1 MSTPVSARRIS
12 EDRAFWCTPAAALLT
27 ALDTSRTGLTQ
38 REAEARMGRF
48 GPNRFDAAHG
58 RPLLTKLTTRLLNP
72 LIAILIVAAAV
83 SGISGDLGSFLIII
97 AVISFSLMLDVV
109 QEHRAEQAA
118 DALRRSVAVR
128 ADVLRDGTSA
138 AVPVSTLVPGDIVM
152 LRMGDLV
159 PADGIL
165 LEGQALQVN
174 ESLMTGEPFPASKS
188 EEPCT
193 AVLPAEARNALF
205 AGTSV
210 IAGRGT
216 MLVVETGS
224 RTRFGAIATAL
235 AAGVPPTALESG
247 VRRLGYL
254 IVRLTLFLTLFVL
267 LAHLAAGRPPLQSFL
282 FAVALAV
289 GLTPEL
295 LPMVMTVTLARG
307 AQRMAARQ
315 VIVRRLSAIHDF
327 GAMDVLCVD
336 KTGTLTEAKI
346 TLAMHIDSEGRPH
359 EPLLEYAYINARF
372 QSGVRSPL
380 DEAILQAGQGVD
392 ASSWTRK
399 DELAFD
405 FSRRCLSV
413 SATRDHETR
422 LITKGAPEA
431 ILARAVAVE
440 VDGLAR
446 PLDESRRRRI
456 EALQEHY
463 NREGYR
469 LLAVAVKILPVG
481 QGSLTREDESDLTL
495 IGFCVFTDPVKTDAA
510 AAVAD
515 LTALGVN
522 LKIISGDQPGV
533 VQHVAAAV
541 GLPSDRVLTGADIAG
556 LTDSGLS
563 AQIEGISLFARV
575 DPEQKKR
582 VIEALRLHG
591 HVVGFLGDGVND
603 APAIRAAHVGLS
615 VDGATEV
622 ARAAADMILLAADLA
637 VLAAGVREGRRTLA
651 NILKYVRM
659 GTSSNFGNMLSM
671 ALASVVLPFLP
682 LLPFQILLN
691 NLLYDLSEIG
701 IPFDDVD
708 NEDVTSPHTWN
719 MSDILQFTLIMG
731 AISSLFDAATFL
743 VLVKGFQADETLF
756 QTGWFL
762 ESITTQILVIFLIR
776 SSRLPWRTS
785 RPNAVLA
792 ATSLGALAAAIF
804 VVVGPYRAWFGFT
817 DLTWPVAAMI
827 AGVTIAYLMVAE
839 AGKHVALAASRHAA
853 TTQQQ
858 SLGTRGRGL
867 LRKIMALGRTSV
879 P

>member
-1 MSTPVSARRIS
+1 MVTAPVSAGRSS
-12 EDRAFWCTPAAALLT
+12 EDRAFWCTPTAALLT
-27 ALDTSRTGLTQ
+27 ALETSRTGLTQ
-38 REAEARMGRF
+38 RDAEARIVRF
-48 GPNRFDAAHG
+48 GPNRFDAAHT

-83 SGISGDLGSFLIII
+83 SGISGDFGSFLIIV
-97 AVISFSLMLDVV
+97 AVISFSLMLDIV

-118 DALRRSVAVR
+118 DALRRSVAVH
-128 ADVLRDGTSA
+128 ADALRDGTSVA
-138 AVPVSTLVPGDIVM
+138 IPVSTLVPGDIVL

-174 ESLMTGEPFPASKS
+174 ESVMTGEPFPASKNTD
-188 EEPCT
+188 PCT

-210 IAGRGT
+210 IAGHGT
-216 MLVVETGS
+216 MLVVETGT
-224 RTRFGAIATAL
+224 RTRFGAIAAAL
-235 AAGVPPTALESG
+235 AANAPPTSLETG
-247 VRRLGYL
+247 VRQLGYL

-359 EPLLEYAYINARF
+359 EPLLEYAYINAHY

-380 DEAILQAGQGVD
+380 DEAILQAGQGLD
-392 ASSWTRK
+392 ISSWTRK
-399 DELAFD
+399 GELAFD

-413 SATRDHETR
+413 SASRGDDIH

-440 VDGLAR
+440 IDGLAR
-446 PLDESRRRRI
+446 PLDERQRQRI
-456 EALQEHY
+456 ETLQEHY
-463 NREGYR
+463 NSQGYR
-469 LLAVAVKILPVG
+469 LLAVAVRILPTG
-481 QGSLTREDESDLTL
+481 QDSLTLADESDLTL
-495 IGFCVFTDPVKTDAA
+495 IGFCVFTDPVKAGAA
-510 AAVAD
+510 AAVAE
-515 LTALGVN
+515 LTALGVS

-541 GLPSDRVLTGADIAG
+541 GLPADRVLTGTDIAA
-556 LTDSGLS
+556 LTDKGLA
-563 AQIEGISLFARV
+563 AQAEGVSLFARV

-603 APAIRAAHVGLS
+603 APAIHAAHVGLS

-637 VLAAGVREGRRTLA
+637 VLAAGVREGRRTLV

-671 ALASVVLPFLP
+671 ALGSVVLPFLP

-691 NLLYDLSEIG
+691 NLLYDLSEVG
-701 IPFDDVD
+701 IPFDEVD
-708 NEDVTSPHTWN
+708 NEDVASPHSWN
-719 MSDILQFTLIMG
+719 MSDILHFTLIMG
-731 AISSLFDAATFL
+731 AISSLFDAAMFL
-743 VLVKGFQADETLF
+743 ILVKGFHANETLF

-762 ESITTQILVIFLIR
+762 ESIATQILVIFLIR
-776 SSRLPWRTS
+776 SSRLPWRTT

-792 ATSLGALAAAIF
+792 VTSLGALAAAIF
-804 VVVGPYRAWFGFT
+804 VVAGPYRTSFGFT
-817 DLTWPVAAMI
+817 DLTWPIAAVI
-827 AGVTIAYLMVAE
+827 AGVTVCYLIVAE
-839 AGKHVALAASRHAA
+839 AGKHLALAASKHVASPR
-853 TTQQQ
+853 TTQ
-858 SLGTRGRGL
+858 R
-867 LRKIMALGRTSV
+867 
-879 P
+879 

>member
-1 MSTPVSARRIS
+1 
-12 EDRAFWCTPAAALLT
+12 
-27 ALDTSRTGLTQ
+27 
-38 REAEARMGRF
+38 
-48 GPNRFDAAHG
+48 
-58 RPLLTKLTTRLLNP
+58 
-72 LIAILIVAAAV
+72 
-83 SGISGDLGSFLIII
+83 
-97 AVISFSLMLDVV
+97 
-109 QEHRAEQAA
+109 
-118 DALRRSVAVR
+118 
-128 ADVLRDGTSA
+128 
-138 AVPVSTLVPGDIVM
+138 
-152 LRMGDLV
+152 
-159 PADGIL
+159 
-165 LEGQALQVN
+165 VN

-188 EEPCT
+188 EEPCI

-205 AGTSV
+205 SGTSV
-210 IAGRGT
+210 IAGHGT

-235 AAGVPPTALESG
+235 AANVPPTALENG

-315 VIVRRLSAIHDF
+315 VIVRQLSAIHDF

-346 TLAMHIDSEGRPH
+346 SLAMHIDSEGRPH

-380 DEAILQAGQGVD
+380 DEAILQAGQEVD

-413 SATRDHETR
+413 SATRNNEP
-422 LITKGAPEA
+422 LMITKGAPEA
-431 ILARAVAVE
+431 ILARAVAAE

-446 PLDESRRRRI
+446 PLDVARRQRI
-456 EALQEHY
+456 DALQERY

-481 QGSLTREDESDLTL
+481 QGRLSREDESDLTL

-510 AAVAD
+510 AAVAE

-541 GLPSDRVLTGADIAG
+541 GLPSDRVLTGTDIAG
-556 LTDSGLS
+556 LTDSGLA
-563 AQIEGISLFARV
+563 AQTEGISFFARV

-603 APAIRAAHVGLS
+603 APAIHAAHVGLS

-708 NEDVTSPHTWN
+708 NEDVASPHTWN
-719 MSDILQFTLIMG
+719 MSDILHFTLIMG

-743 VLVKGFQADETLF
+743 VLVKGFHANETLF

-776 SSRLPWRTS
+776 SSRLRWRTS
-785 RPNAVLA
+785 RPNAVLV
-792 ATSLGALAAAIF
+792 ATSLGALATALF

-817 DLTWPVAAMI
+817 ELTWPVAAMI
-827 AGVTIAYLMVAE
+827 AGVTVSYLMAAE
-839 AGKHVALAASRHAA
+839 AGKHLALAVSKHPVLIQRQ
-853 TTQQQ
+853 TFGDNRR
-858 SLGTRGRGL
+858 SF
-867 LRKIMALGRTSV
+867 LRKIIALGRT
-879 P
+879 PIP